1 MERTNTGNVSIAY
14 EDVGQG
20 EPACV
25 VIHGPFGNRLQL
37 ESLIEHLAAGHR
49 VLAPD
54 LRGTGESDRPSSGY
68 QVADFA
74 DDVVAVCRHAGI
86 HRAILIGHSV
96 GAAVALEVAARE
108 PDLVAGIAMLDGA
121 LLFPRELREQLL
133 AGPVRGLEG
142 PGWLEVLSGYV
153 AARQFDPADPPD
165 VRERVLADLPKLA
178 PGLAGE
184 LMRDAMSQDFS
195 DLIAAGTYPLL
206 YIHARVPA
214 DLARLRSLRPDAT
227 VMSVIGSGH
236 YMTMVVPDQVNPIV
250 DEFLT
255 KSSAAVP
262 SHWRSEPSART
273 A

>member
-1 MERTNTGNVSIAY
+1 MERTNSGNVSIAY
-14 EDVGQG
+14 EVAGQG

-68 QVADFA
+68 RVADFA
-74 DDVVAVCRHAGI
+74 DDVVAVCRHAGV
-86 HRAILIGHSV
+86 HRAVLIGHSV
-96 GAAVALEVAARE
+96 GAAVALEVAARV

-121 LLFPRELREQLL
+121 ILFSEELRTQVL
-133 AGPVRGLEG
+133 AGPVRGFEG
-142 PGWLEVLSGYV
+142 PGWLEALSGYI
-153 AARQFDPADPPD
+153 AAKQFDPADPPD
-165 VRERVLADLPKLA
+165 VRARVMADLPKLA

-195 DLIAAGTYPLL
+195 DLVAAGRYPLL

-214 DLARLRSLRPDAT
+214 DLARLKTLRPDAT
-227 VMSVIGSGH
+227 VRSVVGSGH
-236 YMTMVVPDQVNPIV
+236 YMTMIVPDQVNALV
-250 DEFLT
+250 DDFMRNFEGATSL
-255 KSSAAVP
+255 S
-262 SHWRSEPSART
+262 RS
-273 A
+273 